1 MMVRKGGLGFV
12 DIFRVLHPDEK
23 TAYTCFNTRFGARA
37 NNFGTRI
44 DYILCDEGLRD
55 CLVSSSILSEM
66 KGSDHLPVIA
76 DLALTLRSRE
86 GHEVSGLRTKTGSQH
101 KIHHFFSRR
110 TASAD
115 TLRTK
120 QTKKQ
125 EEFSLPSVDRNGVA
139 LDEQKQLNDLAISM
153 SPRNSSGQCSAP
165 KKEDGEE
172 DDKEKEK
179 EKETNGEWACS
190 ICTYLNPST
199 RKSCE
204 ICGALHSRERR
215 SFSTTHKQGQ
225 EEEKSIDQF
234 FGGKRVVKTPIPL
247 CSGHHLPCVRRQGR

>member
-1 MMVRKGGLGFV
+1 MVRKGGLGFV

-55 CLVSSSILSEM
+55 CVVSSSILSEM

-76 DLALTLRSRE
+76 DFALTIRSRE
-86 GHEVSGLRTKTGSQH
+86 GQEVSGLRTKTGNQH

-110 TASAD
+110 TVSAD
-115 TLRTK
+115 TSRTK
-120 QTKKQ
+120 QARKQ
-125 EEFSLPSVDRNGVA
+125 EDLSPLSIDQNGMD
-139 LDEQKQLNDLAISM
+139 LGEQKQLDDLEIPTITDSL
-153 SPRNSSGQCSAP
+153 SGQSSAP
-165 KKEDGEE
+165 KKEDGE
-172 DDKEKEK
+172 EK

-199 RKSCE
+199 RRSCE

-225 EEEKSIDQF
+225 EEERPIDQF
-234 FGGKRVVKTPIPL
+234 FGGKRVVKTPTPL